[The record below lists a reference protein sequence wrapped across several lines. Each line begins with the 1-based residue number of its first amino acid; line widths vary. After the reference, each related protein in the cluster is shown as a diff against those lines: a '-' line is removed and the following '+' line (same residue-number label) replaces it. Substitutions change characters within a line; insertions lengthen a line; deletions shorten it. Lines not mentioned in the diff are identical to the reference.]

1 MPLGSFTLEPGQ
13 DHRIEL
19 RNVGSVGRMNADAV
33 RLVYEGERLMVAADA
48 VRFVPNAIS
57 GAAYV
62 HGDHLGTPAKMTGDA
77 GTVIWDA
84 AYKPFGGEASVV
96 GSENLDLR
104 FPGQI
109 QDLESGRGLASL
121 VMPLHYNYF
130 RDYDPASGRYLQV
143 DPIGLAGGLNTYG
156 YVSGNPLKYSD
167 PTGQWLVFVR
177 PIAKGAAVGGANAVY
192 QAWQNDWNWECVDWH
207 KVADAALAGTG
218 LPFLRALAGASRAAR
233 ALRNATRAGKPPKT
247 GGDPKQSAQ
256 NSGGAG
262 GNGGGTGVAGGSGSG
277 GGGEGGGG
285 GSGGGDNRFPKNPND
300 LMSDLPRDSKGRIH
314 PSDNVRIRPEQ
325 HSRKSGETYS
335 SRHHGQHYHVETR
348 LDSSKSWNNKKNVI
362 KIKPLGYK
370 KGQGTGFLPGE
381 KFPGAN

>member
-156 YVSGNPLKYSD
+156 YVGGNPGRYTD
-167 PTGQWLVFVR
+167 PTGEVVL
-177 PIAKGAAVGGANAVY
+177 
-192 QAWQNDWNWECVDWH
+192 
-207 KVADAALAGTG
+207 AD
-218 LPFLRALAGASRAAR
+218 
-233 ALRNATRAGKPPKT
+233 
-247 GGDPKQSAQ
+247 DVIVI
-256 NSGGAG
+256 
-262 GNGGGTGVAGGSGSG
+262 GGGLVIAACIATNCAKSISDAIGSGVDAIVEMCSNSD
-277 GGGEGGGG
+277 EDRCQQVRK
-285 GSGGGDNRFPKNPND
+285 SCRAQCSESSLPSGDNGFKFFNCLKRC
-300 LMSDLPRDSKGRIH
+300 
-314 PSDNVRIRPEQ
+314 
-325 HSRKSGETYS
+325 
-335 SRHHGQHYHVETR
+335 VET
-348 LDSSKSWNNKKNVI
+348 N
-362 KIKPLGYK
+362 GC
-370 KGQGTGFLPGE
+370 
-381 KFPGAN
+381 

>member
-13 DHRIEL
+13 GHRIEL
-19 RNVGSVGRMNADAV
+19 RNVGTEGRMKADAV

-77 GTVIWDA
+77 GTVIRDA

-156 YVSGNPLKYSD
+156 YVGGNPVSWID
-167 PTGQWLVFVR
+167 PYGQQAVAFVS
-177 PIAKGAAVGGANAVY
+177 PYAGGLA
-192 QAWQNDWNWECVDWH
+192 
-207 KVADAALAGTG
+207 VADGPAPFGDIAALC
-218 LPFLRALAGASRAAR
+218 LL
-233 ALRNATRAGKPPKT
+233 
-247 GGDPKQSAQ
+247 
-256 NSGGAG
+256 
-262 GNGGGTGVAGGSGSG
+262 GVAGAIDLYIYLDGAPAVPNVSYNKPPPKDAKDPEGAKAPGKPGSDEGFEDPKGGEKWVPNPNGKGNGWEDADGNVWVPTGPGGTAHGDPHWDVQKPKSSG
-277 GGGEGGGG
+277 GGRGRRYENVYPGG
-285 GSGGGDNRFPKNPND
+285 R
-300 LMSDLPRDSKGRIH
+300 RR
-314 PSDNVRIRPEQ
+314 
-325 HSRKSGETYS
+325 
-335 SRHHGQHYHVETR
+335 
-348 LDSSKSWNNKKNVI
+348 
-362 KIKPLGYK
+362 
-370 KGQGTGFLPGE
+370 
-381 KFPGAN
+381 

>member
-19 RNVGSVGRMNADAV
+19 RNVGSLGRINADAV

-156 YVSGNPLKYSD
+156 YVGGNPLAYTD
-167 PTGQWLVFVR
+167 RRGLALDTFADVFF
-177 PIAKGAAVGGANAVY
+177 IGADIGILLKENVFGNCDTLAINLFALGADIVG
-192 QAWQNDWNWECVDWH
+192 
-207 KVADAALAGTG
+207 LATPGVTG
-218 LPFLRALAGASRAAR
+218 LGPLARAA
-233 ALRNATRAGKPPKT
+233 AKAGKAPTPKAPKNNPHI
-247 GGDPKQSAQ
+247 GDS
-256 NSGGAG
+256 
-262 GNGGGTGVAGGSGSG
+262 GGSG
-277 GGGEGGGG
+277 GGGG
-285 GSGGGDNRFPKNPND
+285 GSGSAGVDRTGMKFTPKTKKKLDADNAARNGGVNKCENCGVQTVPGQKSQRGVTPSTNERHRDHIIPKSKGGDGIFEN
-300 LMSDLPRDSKGRIH
+300 GRILCRTC
-314 PSDNVRIRPEQ
+314 N
-325 HSRKSGETYS
+325 
-335 SRHHGQHYHVETR
+335 
-348 LDSSKSWNNKKNVI
+348 LKKRD
-362 KIKPLGYK
+362 K
-370 KGQGTGFLPGE
+370 
-381 KFPGAN
+381 